1 MIFTQSSEVPEGVDD
16 ALEALASVSVGM
28 EVSDLITRISQRL
41 RSVLA
46 TGSQAEPFHVD
57 DSSDVVI
64 VDDEGEELADGD
76 DVDDNDDEDD
86 QDYDVGFPSDD
97 DGFADLR
104 SLDAKKPTTS
114 TYHISLE
121 SAAILNRRIR
131 EDLRAVKFAGF
142 KLGILSGLKAES
154 KTGILSISIR
164 VSKLGLSEEVLQA
177 WDLDLRKYLVLLVRY
192 AGGYKSFQA
201 VISEPTQS
209 LDIQFR
215 IGVCSKYKPT
225 PLEALSAFTEV
236 AKSTTNLYGD
246 DISATHQGSGSTTGF
261 NSLFISSSL
270 NQLLNS
276 LFIPLLKI
284 RNYLGIGWDGA
295 KLFHRHHQ
303 GRFEDASAP
312 LSPEY
317 YQESNPA
324 EGILPEMMYAD
335 HLTDAKDKS
344 ISLPL
349 VLTQFAMRYLVR
361 CTQFCLVC
369 HDRLTGEFEALK
381 PYVCDKPLCLYQY
394 MSLGFGPSIEHE
406 ILTQPF
412 VVDLLVSFCYVATVV
427 SGSHSVWLIL
437 RRA

>member
-41 RSVLA
+41 QSVLA

-57 DSSDVVI
+57 DSSDVVM
-64 VDDEGEELADGD
+64 VEDEELADGD
-76 DVDDNDDEDD
+76 DVDDDNDEDD
-86 QDYDVGFPSDD
+86 QYYDVGFPSDD

-114 TYHISLE
+114 TYHIGLE
-121 SAAILNRRIR
+121 AAAILNRRIR
-131 EDLRAVKFAGF
+131 VDLRAVKFAGF

-154 KTGILSISIR
+154 QTGILSISIQ

-192 AGGYKSFQA
+192 AGGYKSFEA
-201 VISEPTQS
+201 VIAEPAQS

-225 PLEALSAFTEV
+225 PLEALAAFTEV
-236 AKSTTNLYGD
+236 AKSSKNLYGD
-246 DISATHQGSGSTTGF
+246 DSSATRQGSSSTTGF

-270 NQLLNS
+270 NELLNA
-276 LFIPLLKI
+276 LFISLLKI
-284 RNYLGIGWDGA
+284 RSHLGIGWDGA
-295 KLFHRHHQ
+295 KLFYQNYQ
-303 GRFEDASAP
+303 GRFDDASFP
-312 LSPEY
+312 LDPEY

-324 EGILPEMMYAD
+324 EGTLPEMMYAD
-335 HLTDAKDKS
+335 HLTDAKDTC

-349 VLTQFAMRYLVR
+349 VVTQFAMRYLVR
-361 CTQFCLVC
+361 CTEFCLVC

-412 VVDLLVSFCYVATVV
+412 VVDLLVSFCYAATVV
-427 SGSHSVWLIL
+427 SGVSF
-437 RRA
+437 A